1 MARIITITSGKGGV
15 GKTSISL
22 NLSLSLAVAG
32 FKVCLFDAD
41 LGLANV
47 NILTGIY
54 PEKDM
59 AQVISG
65 QFSLKEIMIKDFGG
79 IDIIPG
85 SSGIEQIA
93 NLTQTQT
100 GTLISAFLDLDDY
113 DFFIFDTSAGISA
126 QVLSFCMASHEI
138 ILVATCEPTS
148 LTDAYSMLKV
158 LSKYNYRNPVKVVIN
173 QVKSG
178 KAAQKAY
185 KRIKQTAGRF
195 LSIPLEPLGIMAAD
209 KNVQAAVISQT
220 PFIQLFPDTVATKCI
235 QALTNRLLN
244 KSKMV
249 SDVPLELFW
258 DKALRFLD
266 THYPSKK
273 EVQEKEKQE
282 RETPEQIVPHRHDV
296 DPELQRQL
304 SVLDSKVTAMAN
316 EITIIK
322 QMLKQRKSS
331 QKKVLAKRKPKVQ
344 KIIQT
349 KDQHPIKKSDPVPDQ
364 LPDPVT
370 DRVLGSAPKVTRKSV
385 TLDFEAWYSKRKQS

>member
-22 NLSLSLAVAG
+22 NLSLALAEKG

-59 AQVISG
+59 ASVISG

-93 NLTQTQT
+93 DLTQTQT

-113 DFFIFDTSAGISA
+113 DFFIFDTSAGVSA

-158 LSKYNYRNPVKVVIN
+158 LSKYNYKNPVKVVIN

-185 KRIKQTAGRF
+185 NRIKQTAGRF
-195 LSIPLEPLGIMAAD
+195 LSIPVEPLGIMAAD

-220 PFIQLFPDTVATKCI
+220 PFFQLFPDTVATKCI
-235 QALTNRLLN
+235 QAITNRLLE

-249 SDVPLELFW
+249 SDIPLELFW

-266 THYPSKK
+266 THYSGKKTSKK
-273 EVQEKEKQE
+273 EQQRKEASTQ
-282 RETPEQIVPHRHDV
+282 VVVHSHDI

-304 SVLDSKVTAMAN
+304 TVFDSKITAMAN
-316 EITIIK
+316 DITIIK
-322 QMLKQRKSS
+322 QMLKQNKSPQRKILPKKNPKI
-331 QKKVLAKRKPKVQ
+331 QKVSRIKNQVQ
-344 KIIQT
+344 
-349 KDQHPIKKSDPVPDQ
+349 DQFSNRIPDKALDQKPDQ
-364 LPDPVT
+364 KPGP
-370 DRVLGSAPKVTRKSV
+370 APKVSHKSV
-385 TLDFEAWYSKRKQS
+385 TLDFEAWYKKRKQS